1 MPLKRLFDVAAA
13 ATFLLLLAPVLFVV
27 AVVIRMSM
35 GGPVL
40 FGQIRAGRG
49 GHPFRMLKFR
59 TMRAPAA
66 NQDPAASDAER
77 LTAVGEALRRTS
89 LDELPQLWNVLRGD
103 MSLVGPRPLLMEY
116 LPLYTPEQ
124 ARRHDVLPGVTGWAQ
139 VHGRNALTW
148 EEKLA
153 LDAWYV
159 EHRTLEMDLKI
170 LARTVVTVLS
180 TSGVSQ
186 PGHATAPRFTG
197 TNRSSV

>member
-89 LDELPQLWNVLRGD
+89 LDEQI
-103 MSLVGPRPLLMEY
+103 
-116 LPLYTPEQ
+116 
-124 ARRHDVLPGVTGWAQ
+124 
-139 VHGRNALTW
+139 GRASCR
-148 EEKLA
+148 ER
-153 LDAWYV
+153 V
-159 EHRTLEMDLKI
+159 
-170 LARTVVTVLS
+170 
-180 TSGVSQ
+180 
-186 PGHATAPRFTG
+186 
-197 TNRSSV
+197 